1 MNIETIIKEERPN
14 ISENSLKAYTQ
25 NLKKLH
31 KTIMKNDTI
40 SSLDFLKDYDN
51 VIKTLSDRNKN
62 TMKNYLVAVV
72 IILQSNKTK
81 YEDIIEKYQQK
92 IKQIQEIVNDTYDEN
107 KKTEKQKDNWIN
119 YSEILKLLR
128 KMKKDTKELLEKDNL
143 TNKEKDLIQQYLV
156 HYLYSGKPFPII
168 RNDFAEMKIVNEG
181 DTLDSDKNYFVIR
194 KQGLPYFQLNE
205 YKTAKYQGEKI
216 IPVKDIEL
224 RKLINKWVKITN
236 SGYLLINITT
246 NTPMKSNAI
255 TKYLNKIYKKHF
267 DKKISTSL
275 LRSIYIT
282 NKYNGNLNQKQ
293 KKDLAEDMGHSKG
306 IAETVYN
313 KIN

>member
-1 MNIETIIKEERPN
+1 MNIESIIKEERPN
-14 ISENSLKAYTQ
+14 ISESSLKVYTQ

-31 KTIMKNDTI
+31 KTIMKNDEI
-40 SSLDFLKDYDN
+40 KSLDFLKDYNN
-51 VIKTLSDRNKN
+51 VIKTLSDKNKN

-81 YEDIIEKYQQK
+81 YENVIEQYQQK
-92 IKQIQEIVNDTYDEN
+92 IKELQEIVNDNYDEN
-107 KKTEKQKDNWIN
+107 EKSDKQEKNWIN
-119 YSEILKLLR
+119 YNEILKLLR

-156 HYLYSGKPFPII
+156 HYLYSGKSFPIV

-181 DTLDSDKNYFVIR
+181 DKLDNDKNYFVIR
-194 KQGLPYFQLNE
+194 KKGLPYFQLNE
-205 YKTAKYQGEKI
+205 YKTAKYKGEQI
-216 IPVKDIEL
+216 ITVKDIEL
-224 RKLINKWVKITN
+224 RKLINKWAKITN
-236 SGYLLINITT
+236 SGYLLVNISN

-282 NKYNGNLNQKQ
+282 NKYNGNLTQKQ

-313 KIN
+313 KIE